1 MDNRGYSALG
11 LGQAGHFWDGSERY
25 WEPTFNAV
33 DTIWN
38 TYETIPVNR
47 NRYLPDD
54 VNLIA
59 EDKRSYYQSNDPA
72 QKTEGDDYFSTFGF
86 DPKSASKNAGVYR
99 DPPETIFSSNFDDK
113 LDRPTLAL
121 SDSAVKQMRPVG
133 ELGSDDLQPFAS
145 IGTHELTHY
154 WDDAIVGQDQSTAS
168 KIMDSFRKYLEFSGE
183 EVTQEKLQDMWM
195 NDARTSHLN
204 LHNPDNTGLRTLLR
218 NRSHHGGVVNP
229 REGFGQYLSTAMTDD
244 DYKTTAVRRNPE
256 KKEYYLSPSET
267 FARAGGPLMRPQRYN
282 EGFSNNTR
290 NLNKTFA
297 DSMATFL
304 NSR

>member
-11 LGQAGHFWDGSERY
+11 LGQTGNFWDGSERY
-25 WEPTFNAV
+25 WEPTINAV

-59 EDKRSYYQSNDPA
+59 EDKRSYYKSNDPA

-86 DPKSASKNAGVYR
+86 KPKSASGLGGIYR
-99 DPPETIFSSNFDDK
+99 DPDESDVSKIFDDK
-113 LDRPTLAL
+113 INRPTLAL
-121 SDSAVKQMRPVG
+121 SDSAVKVMRPVG
-133 ELGSDDLQPFAS
+133 ELDSERLQPFS
-145 IGTHELTHY
+145 SVGTHELAHY
-154 WDDAIVGQDQSTAS
+154 WDDAIVGQNRSTAS
-168 KIMDSFRKYLEFSGE
+168 AIMDSFRKYLEFSGE

-195 NDARTSHLN
+195 KDKRTKHLN
-204 LHNPDNTGLRTLLR
+204 LNDPANTGLRTLLQ

-229 REGFGQYLSTAMTDD
+229 REGFGEYLSTAITDA
-244 DYKTTAVRRNPE
+244 DYKNTWKTRKPE
-256 KKEYYLSPSET
+256 KLDYYLSPHET
-267 FARAGGPLMRPQRYN
+267 FARAAGPLMRPQRYDQ
-282 EGFSNNTR
+282 GFSNNTK

>member
-1 MDNRGYSALG
+1 MDNKGYSALG
-11 LGQAGHFWDGSERY
+11 LGQTGHFWDGSERY

-33 DTIWN
+33 DNIWN

-59 EDKRSYYQSNDPA
+59 EDKRSYYQSNNPA

-86 DPKSASKNAGVYR
+86 DPRSASRHGGIYR
-99 DPPETIFSSNFDDK
+99 DPPKTIFSSDFDDK

-121 SDSAVKQMRPVG
+121 TDSGVKMMRPVG
-133 ELGSDDLQPFAS
+133 ELGSDDLQPFS
-145 IGTHELTHY
+145 SVGTHELTHY
-154 WDDAIVGQDQSTAS
+154 WDDAIAGRDQSTAS
-168 KIMDSFRKYLEFSGE
+168 KIMDSFKEYLKFSGQD
-183 EVTQEKLQDMWM
+183 VTQERLQDMWM
-195 NDARTSHLN
+195 NDPRTSHLN
-204 LHNPDNTGLRTLLR
+204 LHNPDNTGLRTLLQ

-229 REGFGQYLSTAMTDD
+229 REGFGEYLSTVMTDPN
-244 DYKTTAVRRNPE
+244 YETTVTNRNP
-256 KKEYYLSPSET
+256 KNKNYYLSPKET
-267 FARAGGPLMRPQRYN
+267 FARATGPLVRPQRYD
-282 EGFSNNTR
+282 EGFSNNAR

>member
-11 LGQAGHFWDGSERY
+11 LGQTGHFWDGSERY

>member
-11 LGQAGHFWDGSERY
+11 LGQTGHFWDGSERY

-59 EDKRSYYQSNDPA
+59 EDKRSYYQSNNPA

-86 DPKSASKNAGVYR
+86 DPKSASKHAGIYR

-133 ELGSDDLQPFAS
+133 ELDSERLQPFAS

-195 NDARTSHLN
+195 NDPRTSHLN

-244 DYKTTAVRRNPE
+244 DYKTTAVKKNPE
-256 KKEYYLSPSET
+256 KKDYYLSPSET
-267 FARAGGPLMRPQRYN
+267 FARAGGPLMRPQRYD

>member
-11 LGQAGHFWDGSERY
+11 LGQTGHFWDGSEKY
-25 WEPTFNAV
+25 WEPTIDAV

-59 EDKRSYYQSNDPA
+59 ENKRSYYQSNNPK
-72 QKTEGDDYFSTFGF
+72 QLTEGDDYFSTFGF
-86 DPKSASKNAGVYR
+86 DPKSASGNAGIYR
-99 DPPETIFSSNFDDK
+99 DPYDSGSSKIFDDK

-133 ELGSDDLQPFAS
+133 ELDSERLQPFAS

-154 WDDAIVGQDQSTAS
+154 WDDAIVGQNQSTAS
-168 KIMDSFRKYLEFSGE
+168 KIMDSFKKYLEFSGE

-195 NDARTSHLN
+195 NDPRTKHLN
-204 LHNPDNTGLRTLLR
+204 LNDPNNTGLRTLLR

-229 REGFGQYLSTAMTDD
+229 REGFGEYLSTAMTDD

-256 KKEYYLSPSET
+256 KKDYYLSPSET
-267 FARAGGPLMRPQRYN
+267 FARAGGPLMRPQRYD